1 MSARRR
7 TWLCIAGVLVVAA
20 VVAAPKLS
28 GARRPAAPKAAA
40 FDETSPTAALLQ
52 PLRDGDGLALAVL
65 FQRSAVAN
73 GTNPAALTEAEAADW
88 VESFEAMRSGFL
100 RYGSYG
106 RSSALTVVSRV
117 LHRLGVEPAPA
128 NWQGVLR
135 PAHDLFSAGLEDGSL
150 DVRVT
155 ALSEVGGLWS
165 WGPGRP
171 LMTGEEDALVGWKVG
186 LTAPVLRRLGDR
198 EPKARMTAVAC
209 LGRNPS
215 NETAAPAVAYLD
227 DKRSPEVRN
236 QVLVSFAAR
245 PNLLSED
252 TILRHLHDPEPAI
265 RESAEAVLKV
275 RGLNQD
281 QISLGGMIF
290 DPRAEI
296 RASVIPLITDRSD
309 IDPVIWLIQLS
320 RDTED
325 SVRIGAAEALA
336 ARRSPEVGERLTEM
350 ATKDHSPAVRLAA
363 GKSLLPGPTK
373 TAAMPPL
380 PGSPALSPKAN

>member
-20 VVAAPKLS
+20 VVAAPSLS
-28 GARRPAAPKAAA
+28 RARRGAAPKPAA
-40 FDETSPTAALLQ
+40 FDETSPTASLLQ

-65 FQRSAVAN
+65 FQRSAVPT
-73 GTNPAALTEAEAADW
+73 GTNPTALKESEAAEW

-100 RYGSYG
+100 RFGSYG
-106 RSSALTVVSRV
+106 RASALTVVGRV
-117 LHRLGVEPAPA
+117 LQRLAVEPAPA
-128 NWQGVLR
+128 DWQGVLV
-135 PAHDLFSAGLEDGSL
+135 PAHDLFAAGLEDGSL

-155 ALSEVGGLWS
+155 ALSEIGGLWS

-186 LTAPVLRRLGDR
+186 LTAPVVRRLGDR
-198 EPKARMTAVAC
+198 EPKARLTAVAC

-215 NETAAPAVAYLD
+215 HESAAPAVAYLD

-236 QVLVSFAAR
+236 QVLVSFAGR
-245 PNLLSED
+245 PGLLSED

-265 RESAEAVLKV
+265 RESAETVLKI
-275 RGLNQD
+275 RGLSPD
-281 QISLGGMIF
+281 QISLGSMIF
-290 DPRAEI
+290 NPKAEI
-296 RASVIPLITDRSD
+296 RASVIPLIKDRSD
-309 IDPVIWLIQLS
+309 IDPVIWLLQLS
-320 RDTED
+320 HDPED

-336 ARRSPEVGERLTEM
+336 ARRAPEVGERLTEM
-350 ATKDHSPAVRLAA
+350 ATKDRAPAVRLAA
-363 GKSLLPGPTK
+363 GKSLLPGLAK

-380 PGSPALSPKAN
+380 PGSPALNPKAN